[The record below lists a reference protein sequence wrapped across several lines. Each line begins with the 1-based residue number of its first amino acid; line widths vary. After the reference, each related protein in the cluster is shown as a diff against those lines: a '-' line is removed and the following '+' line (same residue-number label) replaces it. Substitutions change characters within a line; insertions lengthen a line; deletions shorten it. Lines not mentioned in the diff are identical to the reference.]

1 METSE
6 FAPSNNSTVLGSMTD
21 MSHMADAY
29 LDAQSIPSHVLVVE
43 MRLAE
48 VPCGPLNYRAPRDVA
63 LALLRRDR

>member
-1 METSE
+1 
-6 FAPSNNSTVLGSMTD
+6 MTD